1 VFTGSPQRIPRRR
14 VHLVASVVGFGSLYF
29 CLDYALNR
37 FAFSSGWTILWPLN
51 GLTIAILLRQKR
63 RDWPAIL
70 MGVAIGTG
78 IGECL
83 DNNPLGSEILQRLI
97 SLVEVTVSAS
107 LLPQFSTLDRWLRTP
122 RLFLRFVLALLLGPG
137 ISGVLAA
144 ILFHLTQNL
153 PYLLGFN
160 NWATADALG
169 IAATMPLTLSARSV
183 EMRAIFRGRAT
194 LRTLC
199 IVAFALGVVG
209 VIFSVSRYPLLFL
222 LYPALLFVDSLLA
235 FPGAALVAGLACLIA
250 VYCTIHGYGPF
261 GVWAA
266 DLGIPRD
273 VALQIYLGF
282 HLVAL
287 FPASLLFMERK
298 RMAVKLRDSNAQLQM
313 LASLDGLTSIS
324 NRRSLDDR
332 FELEW
337 KRALRVQAPLALLM
351 VDIDHFKQFNDFY
364 GHQAGDECLRRV
376 ARTLASRVRR
386 PEDLVARYGG
396 EEFAVLLPHT
406 ELEGALILAEE
417 LRAAIL
423 GLAIEHSGSPSGCI
437 TVSIGSSACRPSN
450 GWIRSELLQSADA
463 ALYKAKQ
470 AGRNRVEA
478 GMLARN
484 LC

>member
-1 VFTGSPQRIPRRR
+1 
-14 VHLVASVVGFGSLYF
+14 
-29 CLDYALNR
+29 
-37 FAFSSGWTILWPLN
+37 
-51 GLTIAILLRQKR
+51 
-63 RDWPAIL
+63 
-70 MGVAIGTG
+70 
-78 IGECL
+78 
-83 DNNPLGSEILQRLI
+83 
-97 SLVEVTVSAS
+97 
-107 LLPQFSTLDRWLRTP
+107 
-122 RLFLRFVLALLLGPG
+122 
-137 ISGVLAA
+137 
-144 ILFHLTQNL
+144 
-153 PYLLGFN
+153 
-160 NWATADALG
+160 
-169 IAATMPLTLSARSV
+169 
-183 EMRAIFRGRAT
+183 
-194 LRTLC
+194 
-199 IVAFALGVVG
+199 
-209 VIFSVSRYPLLFL
+209 
-222 LYPALLFVDSLLA
+222 
-235 FPGAALVAGLACLIA
+235 
-250 VYCTIHGYGPF
+250 
-261 GVWAA
+261 
-266 DLGIPRD
+266 
-273 VALQIYLGF
+273 LQIYLGF

-376 ARTLASRVRR
+376 ARTIASRVRR

-423 GLAIEHSGSPSGCI
+423 GLVIEHRGSSSGCI
-437 TVSIGSSACRPSN
+437 TVSIGCSVCRPAD
-450 GWIRSELLQSADA
+450 GGIRSELLQSADA

-478 GMLARN
+478 GTLAQK

>member
-1 VFTGSPQRIPRRR
+1 
-14 VHLVASVVGFGSLYF
+14 
-29 CLDYALNR
+29 
-37 FAFSSGWTILWPLN
+37 
-51 GLTIAILLRQKR
+51 
-63 RDWPAIL
+63 
-70 MGVAIGTG
+70 
-78 IGECL
+78 
-83 DNNPLGSEILQRLI
+83 
-97 SLVEVTVSAS
+97 
-107 LLPQFSTLDRWLRTP
+107 
-122 RLFLRFVLALLLGPG
+122 
-137 ISGVLAA
+137 
-144 ILFHLTQNL
+144 
-153 PYLLGFN
+153 
-160 NWATADALG
+160 
-169 IAATMPLTLSARSV
+169 MPLMLSARSV
-183 EMRAIFRGRAT
+183 EMRALFRGRAT
-194 LRTLC
+194 FRTLC
-199 IVAFALGVVG
+199 VVAFALGVVG

-250 VYCTIHGYGPF
+250 VYCSIHGYGPF

-266 DLGIPRD
+266 DLGLPRD

-337 KRALRVQAPLALLM
+337 KRAVRVQAPLALLM

-364 GHQAGDECLRRV
+364 GHQTGDECLRRV

-386 PEDLVARYGG
+386 SEDLVARYGG

-417 LRAAIL
+417 LHAAIL

-437 TVSIGSSACRPSN
+437 TVSIGCSACRPAHE
-450 GWIRSELLQSADA
+450 GIRSELLQSADA

-478 GMLARN
+478 GTLAQK
-484 LC
+484 LD